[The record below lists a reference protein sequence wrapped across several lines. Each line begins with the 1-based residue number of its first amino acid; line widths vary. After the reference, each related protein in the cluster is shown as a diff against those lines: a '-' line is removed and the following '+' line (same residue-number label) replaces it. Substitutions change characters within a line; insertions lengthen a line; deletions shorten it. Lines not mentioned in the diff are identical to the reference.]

1 LKRRSFLKSLAGASL
16 IGAARPPRVEA
27 ALPAAKITR
36 VRTYYPSNL
45 NETLAQSNAVVTV
58 ETDIGIT
65 GVGEGGIRDL
75 IEQCAG
81 TMIGK
86 DPFRTEALW
95 QEMYMEWF
103 YSPGKEKIH
112 ALGAL
117 DMALWD
123 IKGKASNMPVHQLL
137 GGAVRDFCE
146 CYPTGGVG
154 GGGGAGRGAAQA
166 ATAAPGAPQA
176 SAPAGRGGGRG
187 GGGGL
192 TERARATIEAG
203 YRAFR
208 IDAGAGGPI
217 TDNVFNTRT
226 RVHAVVQACKE
237 VREGVGP
244 DGDWTIDLHQ
254 KFDYSDAL
262 RCCKLIEDLEPFLV
276 EDPTRQE
283 QFLEDIPKLR
293 TMTIVPL
300 AAGEEWGQ
308 RWDFNKLVENHDI
321 DYNRCT
327 LPNVG
332 GITEYLKIMSMCET
346 HVVGMV
352 PHFTG
357 PISTAALV
365 NCLATY
371 SGQVLFEYN
380 YGDRPIDYLPE
391 FVDFRK
397 GKLYPNMRP
406 GLGVTLDTKPLK
418 MVNEIT
424 QAVRSTRIYRR
435 PDKSLTH
442 W

>member
-1 LKRRSFLKSLAGASL
+1 MKRRSFLKSLAGASAL
-16 IGAARPPRVEA
+16 AAAPRLA
-27 ALPAAKITR
+27 RATLPAAKITR
-36 VRTYYPSNL
+36 VRVYNPPNL
-45 NETLAQSNAVVTV
+45 NQTFAQSNTVVTV

-65 GVGEGGIRDL
+65 GTGEGGTL
-75 IEQCAG
+75 EMLQQCAG

-86 DPFRTEALW
+86 DPFRTDPLW
-95 QEMYMEWF
+95 QEMYMIWF
-103 YSPGKEKIH
+103 YSPGREKIH

-123 IKGKASNMPVHQLL
+123 IKGKALQLPLHQVL
-137 GGAVRDFCE
+137 GGAARTYCE
-146 CYPTGGVG
+146 SYPTGGA
-154 GGGGAGRGAAQA
+154 GGGAGM
-166 ATAAPGAPQA
+166 
-176 SAPAGRGGGRG
+176 S
-187 GGGGL
+187 L
-192 TERARATIEAG
+192 KDRAKATIDAG

-208 IDAGAGGPI
+208 IDASAGGPI
-217 TDNVFNTRT
+217 TNGVFNTHT
-226 RVHAVVQACKE
+226 RVHAVVEACKQI
-237 VREGVGP
+237 REGVGP

-254 KFDYSDAL
+254 KFDYPDAL
-262 RCCKLIEDLEPFLV
+262 RCCKLIEDLEPYLV
-276 EDPTRQE
+276 EDPTREE

-293 TMTIVPL
+293 KMTTVPI

-332 GITEYLKIMSMCET
+332 GITEYLKVMTLCET

-371 SGQVLFEYN
+371 SGPVLFEYN

-418 MVNEIT
+418 LIGEVS
-424 QAVRSTRIYRR
+424 QATNSSRIYRR
-435 PDKSLTH
+435 PDGSLTH

>member
-1 LKRRSFLKSLAGASL
+1 MRVLSPTLKRRSFLGSAAAASAAALAP
-16 IGAARPPRVEA
+16 RPANA
-27 ALPAAKITR
+27 ALPAAKIARIRFYNPPNPNQTF
-36 VRTYYPSNL
+36 
-45 NETLAQSNAVVTV
+45 AQSNVVVTV

-65 GVGEGGIRDL
+65 GVGEGGTHDML
-75 IEQCAG
+75 EQCAG

-86 DPFRTEALW
+86 DPFRSEALW
-95 QEMYMEWF
+95 QEMYMTWF
-103 YSPGKEKIH
+103 YAPGREKIH

-123 IKGKASNMPVHQLL
+123 IKAKALKIPLHQML
-137 GGAVRDFCE
+137 GGAARDYCE
-146 CYPTGGVG
+146 CYPTSGAAG
-154 GGGGAGRGAAQA
+154 GGGGGRGA
-166 ATAAPGAPQA
+166 
-176 SAPAGRGGGRG
+176 
-187 GGGGL
+187 GGGL
-192 TERARATIEAG
+192 GVKERARATMEAG

-208 IDAGAGGPI
+208 LDSGAGGPVP
-217 TDNVFNTRT
+217 NGVFDPRA
-226 RVHAVVQACKE
+226 RVHMLVRACQE
-237 VREGVGP
+237 AREGVGP
-244 DGDWTIDLHQ
+244 DGDWSIDLHQ
-254 KFDYSDAL
+254 SFDYPDAL
-262 RCCKLIEDLEPFLV
+262 RICKSIEPLEPFLV
-276 EDPTRQE
+276 EDPTREE

-293 TMTIVPL
+293 RMTSVPI

-332 GITEYLKIMSMCET
+332 GITEYLKIMALSGT

-365 NCLATY
+365 NCLATFP
-371 SGQVLFEYN
+371 GPVLFEYN
-380 YGDRPIDYLPE
+380 YGDRPIEYLPE

-406 GLGVTLDTKPLK
+406 GLGVTLDLKPLK
-418 MVNEIT
+418 MIGEVTE
-424 QAVRSTRIYRR
+424 AVHSNRIYRR
-435 PDKSLTH
+435 PDGSFTH